1 MKLKNKMLF
10 LIGAP
15 ILLVIVI
22 LTVISFIYSRS
33 LLVGESRETMLSNAA
48 KYASD
53 IENIISEKKSYV
65 EISADNISKDQKKGQ
80 ILLADL
86 TYLTKN
92 VNGALDFY
100 AGFNDKTFFDG
111 SGWKPAADFDP
122 TARSWYKG
130 ALAQNTAYVS
140 DPYINAAD
148 GGTVVAIS
156 ARLTDNGQTV
166 GVLGADLSMKDFED
180 LVKGIKIKETGKA
193 YLMNKNGSFIIHDKY
208 TINDNIASVENGDLS
223 EVASKLST
231 GQVEF
236 LTGKSEGSKRFYA
249 ISPVKN
255 TDWAIVLDAPVS
267 EIVSASTQL
276 ALFMSIIGIISIIIL
291 LVIIF
296 LMANSV
302 SKPIIKLS
310 ECIQGMVEYDFTLT
324 DTSPSVIYSKNR
336 DEIGVIS
343 RALVTVKKTIQ
354 SIMVQITDIAN
365 QVSASSE
372 ELTASS
378 EASAETSKN
387 LSKTVEE
394 ISNGASM
401 QADDMQKGAEAMQV
415 MDGALNTNETIIETL
430 NQTINEVSSAKEQG
444 ILTINQLISA
454 TKKLKD
460 SAEHVHEVI

>member
-1 MKLKNKMLF
+1 
-10 LIGAP
+10 
-15 ILLVIVI
+15 
-22 LTVISFIYSRS
+22 
-33 LLVGESRETMLSNAA
+33 MLSNAA